1 MLAAPF
7 CMEQWEVYVCG
18 HRKSYIP
25 KLDNERLDKSF
36 GCLDRKRSALRNI
49 VLEVEAQDLDAAW

>member
-1 MLAAPF
+1 M
-7 CMEQWEVYVCG
+7 YVCG